1 LKGYRLVLLL
11 LVPLLLAGCNLA
23 SSLDATTPAPLLTA
37 DQPADAITTPAPTLS
52 QAPPATEQLSSSA
65 TPSFL
70 PTSSPTIEPI
80 AIGTALPDV
89 QVLPDPGEFIWELVV
104 DGLDRPVGLVQADD
118 NSGRL
123 FVLEQAGT
131 IRVIENG
138 ALQPEPFLD
147 IRSIVG
153 SQGNEQGLLGMAF
166 HPRFAE
172 NGYFFINYT
181 DLDGNTNITRFS
193 ASPDNPEI
201 ADPQSEVRLLFI
213 DQPYQ
218 NHNGGSVV
226 FGPDG
231 YLYLGLGDGGSAGDP
246 QGNAQSTGTYLGKI
260 LRLDVDGGDPYAIPA
275 DNPFADGGINPQGGL
290 AEIWAYGLRNPWRF
304 SFDNSNGDV
313 YIADVGQGSWE
324 EVNYLPLESQPGANY
339 GWVYREGR
347 HPYEGSPPEG
357 APLVD
362 PVEEYDHGQGCSVT
376 GGYVYR
382 GRALPE
388 WQGVYLFGDY
398 CSGIIWGLL
407 RNTDGSWR
415 SARLFETSFNI
426 SSFGEDIAGEIY
438 LADLNGAIYRLTRR
452 P

>member
-1 LKGYRLVLLL
+1 MKGYLLILLL
-11 LVPLLLAGCNLA
+11 LVLQLLAGCNLA
-23 SSLDATTPAPLLTA
+23 SSPDATAAAPSLTA
-37 DQPADAITTPAPTLS
+37 EQPSVAITQPGPTPS
-52 QAPPATEQLSSSA
+52 QALLATEQLFSSA

-70 PTSSPTIEPI
+70 STHTPTVEVS
-80 AIGTALPDV
+80 AISTALPDV
-89 QVLPDPGEFIWELVV
+89 QVIPDPREYTWELIV
-104 DGLDRPVGLVQADD
+104 DGLERPVGLVQADD

-123 FVLEQAGT
+123 FVLEQAGL
-131 IRVIENG
+131 IRVIANG
-138 ALQPEPFLD
+138 ALQQEPYID
-147 IRSIVG
+147 IRSEVG

-181 DLDGNTNITRFS
+181 DLDGNTNIARFS
-193 ASPDNPEI
+193 ASPGNPEI

-213 DQPYQ
+213 EQPYQ

-246 QGNAQSTGTYLGKI
+246 QGNAQWTGTHLGKI
-260 LRLDVDGGDPYAIPA
+260 LRLDVNSGDPYAIPV
-275 DNPFADGGINPQGGL
+275 DNPFAEGGNNPQGGL

-304 SFDNSNGDV
+304 SFDDLNGAV

-324 EVNYLPLESQPGANY
+324 EVNYLPLESQSGANY
-339 GWVYREGR
+339 GWDYREGR

-357 APLVD
+357 AALVD
-362 PVEEYDHGQGCSVT
+362 PVEEYDHSQGCSVT

-382 GRALPE
+382 GKALPG
-388 WQGVYLFGDY
+388 WLGVYFFGDF

-407 RNTDGSWR
+407 RNPDGSWQ
-415 SARLFETSFNI
+415 SARLFETGFNI
-426 SSFGEDIAGEIY
+426 SSFGEDLAGEIY
-438 LADLNGAIYRLTRR
+438 LADLNGAIYRLARR